1 MPNNALKLGICAG
14 IIVICENAGNAFEN
28 KQLIKGVVCGLAAI
42 CAAKSTIELSLTAK
56 EAIINAAPMVGK
68 SLKTLSENLKK
79 NLK

>member
-1 MPNNALKLGICAG
+1 MPNNVIKLGICAG

-28 KQLIKGVVCGLAAI
+28 KQLIKGVVCGLAAF

-56 EAIINAAPMVGK
+56 EAIINAAPIVGK

>member
-28 KQLIKGVVCGLAAI
+28 KQLVKGVVCGLAAI

-56 EAIINAAPMVGK
+56 DAIMNAAPIVGK